1 MSNQYNVR
9 RASILSGCALM
20 ALSLAACASG
30 GGGGGLGGGSGGD
43 TGGGLTTPTP
53 PPAVTPPQMS
63 LPITAPQL
71 PTRSSQEFQRNWGVA
86 DSRAYAAWEAGA
98 TGKGVTVA
106 VVDTGIDINHPD
118 LAVNISS
125 ASTDIVAGRN
135 NLQGSNT
142 HGTRVSSVIA
152 APFNNQGTV
161 GTAYN
166 ASIMSIRADVDDC
179 TDADSSVCFKGADL
193 ARSLDYAITH
203 GARII
208 NLSLGGNGQ
217 LGQAFEQA
225 LERAVA
231 AGAILAISAG
241 NSAEANPG
249 WPGRYATD
257 PRFAGAIIVV
267 GAHDNSGNMANF
279 SNKAGVSQNA
289 YLSAPGSGVVVDCKD
304 DSCWGVGGTSYAAPA
319 VAAAMAL
326 MQEAFPNLS
335 GQDIVDI
342 LLRSATEAGASGT
355 DTTWGRG
362 KLDIERAFQPIGA
375 TSTPAADG
383 TAPISLGASEIFIGG
398 PFGDAMVRTNALA
411 TIAYDEYDRLFSVDI
426 GNAYRAAP
434 RRSYQVSTPKP
445 MSHSTV
451 TAFGPAGSR
460 LTLAASLPVPEP
472 EAIVARND
480 LYNAP
485 WMGGEDRREALFD
498 IEVNNL
504 SFSAWQGVGGA
515 SSPFRTHAGDGFAA
529 LAQSDHAIRGA
540 MRMNGGDLGH
550 FIISADTGT
559 GDRRAPL
566 QQVERNA
573 STYARMGIDW
583 RMGQGGLALS
593 FGSLDEKMGPL
604 GSYMPSRS
612 DLALPSSTRFTAL
625 GGDIALNKHLT
636 LIGEAGVGSTEID
649 GRFMKLSQSAISSS
663 WRVGLQASCPDWAM
677 GCRSLTWEFS
687 QPLRI
692 ESGQFEAYLADAPD
706 EYFDPVTFSRRSFSA
721 APSGR
726 QIDMSVR
733 SLHALPGGSSLQLEA
748 TAIRDEQHRRNAKPG
763 YAFMAVWRAGF

>member
-1 MSNQYNVR
+1 MSNQYRIR
-9 RASILSGCALM
+9 RVSILTGCAVM
-20 ALSLAACASG
+20 ALTLAACASG
-30 GGGGGLGGGSGGD
+30 GGGGGSGDIGSGM
-43 TGGGLTTPTP
+43 TTPTP
-53 PPAVTPPQMS
+53 PPAVTPPLTS
-63 LPITAPQL
+63 PPVAAPKLPSQT
-71 PTRSSQEFQRNWGVA
+71 SQEYTRNWGVA
-86 DSRAYAAWEAGA
+86 DTRAYAAWEAGA

-106 VVDTGIDINHPD
+106 VVDTGIDLSHPD
-118 LAVNISS
+118 LSANISS
-125 ASTDIVAGRN
+125 SSVDIVAGRDN
-135 NLQGSNT
+135 IGGGT
-142 HGTRVSSVIA
+142 AHGTRVASIIA
-152 APFNNQGTV
+152 APFNSTGSV
-161 GTAYN
+161 GIAYN

-179 TDADSSVCFKGADL
+179 TDTDSGVCFKSSDL
-193 ARSLDYAITH
+193 ARSLDYAVAN

-208 NLSLGGNGQ
+208 NLSLGGSGQ

-225 LERAVA
+225 LQRAVN
-231 AGAILAISAG
+231 AGAILAVSAG
-241 NSAEANPG
+241 NSSEANPG

-257 PRFAGAIIVV
+257 PRFAGSIIVV
-267 GAHDNSGNMANF
+267 GAHDNNGNMANF
-279 SNKAGVSQNA
+279 SNKAGVAQNA
-289 YLSAPGSGVVVDCKD
+289 YLSAPGSGVVVDCKN
-304 DSCWGVGGTSYAAPA
+304 DSCWGVGGTSFAAPA

-335 GQDIVDI
+335 GPEIVDI
-342 LLRSATEAGASGT
+342 LLRSAAEAGDKGT

-362 KLDIERAFQPIGA
+362 KLDIERAFQPIGI
-375 TSTPAADG
+375 TSTPSADG
-383 TAPISLGASEIFIGG
+383 AAPISLAASEIFIGG

-411 TIAYDEYDRLFSVDI
+411 TIAYDEYDRLFSVDV

-445 MSHSTV
+445 MNHSTV
-451 TAFGPAGSR
+451 TAFGPAGTR

-472 EAIVARND
+472 EAIVSRND

-485 WMGGEDRREALFD
+485 WMGGEERREALFD
-498 IEVNNL
+498 IEMDNL

-515 SSPFRTHAGDGFAA
+515 SSPFRTNAGDAFAA

-540 MRMNGGDLGH
+540 MRLNGGDLGH

-583 RMGQGGLALS
+583 RMRQGGLALS
-593 FGSLDEKMGPL
+593 FGALDEKMGPL
-604 GSYMPSRS
+604 GSYMPARS
-612 DLALPSSTRFTAL
+612 DLALPSTTRFTAL

-636 LIGEAGVGSTEID
+636 LIGEAGVGRTEID
-649 GRFMKLSQSAISSS
+649 GRFMKLSQAAISSS
-663 WRVGLQASCPDWAM
+663 WRVGLQASCPAWAM

-721 APSGR
+721 SPSGR

-733 SLHALPGGSSLQLEA
+733 SLHALPGGSSVQLEA